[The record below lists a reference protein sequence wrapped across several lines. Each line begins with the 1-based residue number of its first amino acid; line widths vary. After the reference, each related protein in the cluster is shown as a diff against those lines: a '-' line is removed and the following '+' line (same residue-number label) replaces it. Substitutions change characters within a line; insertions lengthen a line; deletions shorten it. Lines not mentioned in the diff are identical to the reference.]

1 MKPLACC
8 VAVSEKYGL
17 DLCMIWPK
25 SVDGHRFRTFLR
37 RLRAKYPFRRM
48 CVYLDNLGFHKSNA
62 TKKVY
67 QEQRLEHIFNPPYSP
82 FANPIEECFSVVK
95 HDFKKAKLRRITQA
109 TKETDEDLIESA
121 LQKINGELVKNCVRH
136 SNKLVNE

>member
-8 VAVSEKYGL
+8 VAVSELHGL

-25 SVDGHRFRTFLR
+25 AVDGPRFCTFLR

-48 CVYLDNLGFHKSNA
+48 CIYMDNLGFHKSKA
-62 TKKVY
+62 TKKVLID
-67 QEQRLEHIFNPPYSP
+67 QRFEYVFNPPYSP

-95 HDFKKAKLRRITQA
+95 REYKKAKLRRIIHG
-109 TKETDEDLIESA
+109 TKETDEDLVEA
-121 LQKINGELVKNCVRH
+121 AVEKING
-136 SNKLVNE
+136 